1 MDVKWETEPRRE
13 LLKDCL
19 KVEAKDSEG
28 LLVIAKD
35 LLSGSARTSSR
46 HNEL

>member
-1 MDVKWETEPRRE
+1 MDVKWEVEEGE

-19 KVEAKDSEG
+19 EVGAKDLQG

-35 LLSGSARTSSR
+35 LFSGASR
-46 HNEL
+46 GYASQHSEL

>member
-1 MDVKWETEPRRE
+1 MDVKWEVEEGE

-19 KVEAKDSEG
+19 KVGAKDLEG

-35 LLSGSARTSSR
+35 LLFGATRTSSR

>member
-1 MDVKWETEPRRE
+1 MDVKWEVEEGE
-13 LLKDCL
+13 LLKDCPE
-19 KVEAKDSEG
+19 VGAKDLQG

-35 LLSGSARTSSR
+35 LFSGAKGVYASQ